1 MVNAGKKD
9 WGRVKG
15 FADIFVWHLLLVFQ
29 LIPFWNTF
37 SKNNLFSVLMTLIL
51 FNKIISGCLKMVV
64 LLNKFQILSTL
75 KTFWWHCVVCTLLIL
90 LQIESKNNG
99 SLLLYDYHY
108 GAIYL
113 YLSLETVSL
122 TKTLFQNKIQE
133 KLITNTKGTHYSPQY
148 IWFNKALSLNIIWI
162 FEIPTTKPF
171 HSYRLA
177 FLRYFKFLLETPIK
191 MCIYLQTKPH
201 WQKYNL
207 HLPIIVFSMSC

>member
-1 MVNAGKKD
+1 MALCCVYTANFVTNRIQKQ
-9 WGRVKG
+9 RVIA
-15 FADIFVWHLLLVFQ
+15 FI
-29 LIPFWNTF
+29 
-37 SKNNLFSVLMTLIL
+37 
-51 FNKIISGCLKMVV
+51 
-64 LLNKFQILSTL
+64 
-75 KTFWWHCVVCTLLIL
+75 
-90 LQIESKNNG
+90 
-99 SLLLYDYHY
+99 YDYHY

-207 HLPIIVFSMSC
+207 YLPIIVFSMSC